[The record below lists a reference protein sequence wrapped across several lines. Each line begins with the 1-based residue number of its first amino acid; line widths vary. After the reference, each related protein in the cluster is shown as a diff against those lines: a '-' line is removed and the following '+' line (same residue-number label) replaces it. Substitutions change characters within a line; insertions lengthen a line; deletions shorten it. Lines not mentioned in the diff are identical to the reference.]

1 MKPIVTKTGIIR
13 IAVFAVIAFV
23 ALLIL
28 LPFTPAEVQKQNI
41 AKAEAHCVI
50 LRQLFSEDPL
60 YAKVQFSS
68 PTNET
73 IFIHGLVQSDT
84 DLNSLRTGVA
94 KSNPPRPVKYK
105 VIVESLLFENE
116 NETTNKE
123 VERTR

>member
-23 ALLIL
+23 ILLIL
-28 LPFTPAEVQKQNI
+28 LPFTPSGVQKRNM

-68 PTNET
+68 PTDES
-73 IFIHGLVQSDT
+73 IWVHGLVQSDAA
-84 DLNSLRTGVA
+84 LASLRDAVSQ
-94 KSNPPRPVKYK
+94 SNPPRPVKYQ
-105 VIVESLLFENE
+105 VMVESLLFEKE
-116 NETTNKE
+116 KDTTNKG
-123 VERTR
+123 VEHTR